1 MVSPCDVCCVRLNAL
16 ARAQFFLGSTI
27 EKLWARDRAR
37 CFALSL
43 ELTSGAICRCVF
55 LFSRSS
61 IYRSCKNG
69 RSKVSVVS
77 SLAGAN
83 PAPQDQRRTL
93 PIINS
98 QEAKSMVGNFS
109 LKRATENAPAK
120 KKSSD
125 YSARRIFATFSI
137 VFQLRVVT
145 SLRSEPD
152 WR

>member
-1 MVSPCDVCCVRLNAL
+1 MVSLCDVCCVRLNAL

-27 EKLWARDRAR
+27 ERLWARDRAR

-61 IYRSCKNG
+61 ICRSCKNG

-83 PAPQDQRRTL
+83 PAPQDQRRTW

-109 LKRATENAPAK
+109 LKRAPAK